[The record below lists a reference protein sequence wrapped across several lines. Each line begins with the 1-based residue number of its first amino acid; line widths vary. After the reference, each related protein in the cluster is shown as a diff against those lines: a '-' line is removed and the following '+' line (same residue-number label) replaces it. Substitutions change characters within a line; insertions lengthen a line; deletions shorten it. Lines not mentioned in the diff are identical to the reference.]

1 MFCFFGIDI
10 REQEKYEK
18 IIQTFVDKTVNDQ
31 RYKIKF
37 ENRVKDFFIK
47 QNIDFRFLNKNTFYS
62 SKHFFKIPKNLI
74 VSSFFLLCHILKNI
88 DMLGKSLECFTSKT
102 Y

>member
-18 IIQTFVDKTVNDQ
+18 IMQTFVDKTVNDK

-37 ENRVKDFFIK
+37 ENRVKDK
-47 QNIDFRFLNKNTFYS
+47 
-62 SKHFFKIPKNLI
+62 
-74 VSSFFLLCHILKNI
+74 
-88 DMLGKSLECFTSKT
+88 
-102 Y
+102 

>member
-74 VSSFFLLCHILKNI
+74 VLAFFLPKQILRNM
-88 DMLGKSLECFTSKT
+88 DMLPQKPKINTST
-102 Y
+102 